1 VGIDA
6 SFAAVLAKPL
16 SGCGGFEPPCHSFG
30 AGSFTLDPSNAAAA
44 WAAMVN
50 TTAAT
55 PGAGKLVAPG
65 DPAHSFVYRKLT
77 NDLTPDEGGP
87 MPAPGNLMGA
97 MWTELPQDE
106 LDTLRCWILGGA
118 PKQ

>member
-1 VGIDA
+1 
-6 SFAAVLAKPL
+6 
-16 SGCGGFEPPCHSFG
+16 
-30 AGSFTLDPSNAAAA
+30 
-44 WAAMVN
+44 
-50 TTAAT
+50 
-55 PGAGKLVAPG
+55 
-65 DPAHSFVYRKLT
+65 
-77 NDLTPDEGGP
+77 